1 MTMKIIHVGVGI
13 RGSHWLQFVSEHPD
27 FESVACVDTDS
38 KALADAKSQLGE
50 QCGYFEDLSTA
61 LDKSDADAVLIASP
75 SRLHAEHAIAAL
87 ASGCAVMIEKP
98 LAVDVSQGR
107 RIIDAGKQHNRPVVV
122 AENYRYWPSERTV
135 RQWVSE
141 GRLGEISNV
150 TLVDRRHMPSNTEGP
165 WLAKIE
171 YPQLGEIAIHHFDSL
186 RAMLLREATS
196 ISAHAWNPSNSDYA
210 HGACTAA
217 TLRMGDARVAYMGT
231 LTSPRFSF
239 SLRLEGT
246 DGELW
251 TNRKYVFWRPRG
263 KRFFSYVK
271 NVAVPPGDEKKYPK
285 GGTTALLDSLR
296 DAALHNAEAETS
308 AEDNLGTLAMV
319 EAARKS
325 DTEQRE
331 VRLAEILADPSRAGQ
346 E

>member
-13 RGSHWLQFVSEHPD
+13 RGSHWLQFVAEHAD
-27 FESVACVDTDS
+27 FESAACVDTDT
-38 KALADAKSQLGE
+38 KALSEAKSQLGE
-50 QCGYFEDLSTA
+50 KCGYYEDLDEA
-61 LDKSDADAVLIASP
+61 LKNSDASAVLIASP
-75 SRLHAEHAIAAL
+75 SKLHAEHAIAAL
-87 ASGCAVMIEKP
+87 SSGLSVMIEKP
-98 LAVDVSQGR
+98 LAVDISQAESILEAADKYG
-107 RIIDAGKQHNRPVVV
+107 RPVIV

-141 GRLGEISNV
+141 ERLGEISNV
-150 TLVDRRHMPSNTEGP
+150 TLVDRRNMPSHTEGP
-165 WLAKIE
+165 WLAKIQ

-196 ISAHAWNPSNSDYA
+196 ISAHAWNPKNSDYA

-217 TLRMGDARVAYMGT
+217 TIQMGSARIMYMGT

-246 DGELW
+246 EGELW

-271 NVAVPPGDEKKYPK
+271 NIAVPPGDEKKYPK

-296 DAALHNAEAETS
+296 DAALHGKRAETS
-308 AEDNLGTLAMV
+308 ADDNLGTLAMV
-319 EAARKS
+319 EAARIS
-325 DTEQRE
+325 DAENRE
-331 VRLAEILADPSRAGQ
+331 VNLSEVLTDRAPTS
-346 E
+346 

>member
-13 RGSHWLQFVSEHPD
+13 RGSHWLQFVAEHPD
-27 FESVACVDTDS
+27 FESVTCVDTDS
-38 KALADAKSQLGE
+38 QALAGARSQLGE
-50 QCGYFEDLSTA
+50 KCGYFEDLSAA
-61 LDKSDADAVLIASP
+61 LHKSDANAVLIASP
-75 SRLHAEHAIAAL
+75 SRFHAEHAISAL
-87 ASGCAVMIEKP
+87 SSGMAVMIEKP
-98 LAVDVSQGR
+98 LAVDVAQGR
-107 RIIDAGKQHNRPVVV
+107 KIIGAAKEHNRPVIV

-150 TLVDRRHMPSNTEGP
+150 TLVDRRNMPSHTEGP

-186 RAMLLREATS
+186 RAMLLHEATS
-196 ISAHAWNPSNSDYA
+196 LSAHAWNPANSDYA

-246 DGELW
+246 EGELW
-251 TNRKYVFWRPRG
+251 TNRKYVFWRLRG

-271 NVAVPPGDEKKYPK
+271 NVPVPPGDDKKYPK

-296 DAALHNAEAETS
+296 DATQNNVEAETS

-319 EAARKS
+319 EAARIS
-325 DTEQRE
+325 DADKRE
-331 VRLAEILADPSRAGQ
+331 VSLAEVLDDRNLAGR

>member
-38 KALADAKSQLGE
+38 KALEEAKSQLGE
-50 QCGYFEDLSTA
+50 KCRYFEDLSTA
-61 LDKSDADAVLIASP
+61 LDQSDANAVLIASP
-75 SRLHAEHAIAAL
+75 SRFHAEHAISAL
-87 ASGCAVMIEKP
+87 ASGRAVMIEKP

-107 RIIDAGKQHNRPVVV
+107 KIIEAAKEHKRPVVV

-141 GRLGEISNV
+141 GRLGDISNV
-150 TLVDRRHMPSNTEGP
+150 TLVDRRNMPSHTEGP

-196 ISAHAWNPSNSDYA
+196 ISAHAWNPANSDYA
-210 HGACTAA
+210 HGACTTA
-217 TLRMGDARVAYMGT
+217 TLRMGDARVAYLGT

-246 DGELW
+246 EGELW

-271 NVAVPPGDEKKYPK
+271 NVAVPPGDDKKYPK
-285 GGTTALLDSLR
+285 GGTTALLNSLR
-296 DAALHNAEAETS
+296 DAALNNAEAETS

-319 EAARKS
+319 EAARIS
-325 DTEQRE
+325 DADKRE
-331 VRLAEILADPSRAGQ
+331 VSLVEILADQKQAGG